1 MWAIFQ
7 NLIVIPAAIATGLL
21 ACEVALGDF
30 CKWTDENGVV
40 HYAEECPENT
50 QTEQVEIQPSLSRED
65 IQEAQRRSE
74 ALLSNLETRRQ
85 ESAEKMEKQTTRST
99 QADHKEGKRERCVDA
114 MVDLHNLQE
123 GEAIYFDAGG
133 KLHDQFSIHSSTYS
147 GERTY
152 ISDSEHKAL
161 IEAKQRIVQTDC
173 VQSQDAIIAR
183 IKMLAARSDSQMCKN
198 LYERVLIDK
207 RFDRSAD
214 IAEVQSIE
222 KTVLEVCN

>member
-7 NLIVIPAAIATGLL
+7 NLVVIPAAIATGLL

-30 CKWTDENGVV
+30 CKWTDKNGVV
-40 HYAEECPENT
+40 HYTEECPENT
-50 QTEQVEIQPSLSRED
+50 QTEQVGIQPSLSRERV
-65 IQEAQRRSE
+65 QEAQRRSE

-85 ESAEKMEKQTTRST
+85 ESAEEMDNQTTRST

-123 GEAIYFDAGG
+123 GEPMYFDEGG

-147 GERTY
+147 GERAY

-161 IEAKQRIVQTDC
+161 IEAKQRIVLTDC
-173 VQSQDAIIAR
+173 VQSQDEIIAR
-183 IKMLAARSDSQMCKN
+183 INMLAARSDSQMCKN
-198 LYERVLIDK
+198 LYERVLKDK
-207 RFDRSAD
+207 YYERSAD